1 MTGFALAILPL
12 VITPGASLTLLIR
25 HVTEDGRRRAVPVVL
40 GTVTGLYTHAA
51 LAVAGLSALV
61 MGSETA
67 FTVVRVAGACY
78 LIGLGVWTWWS
89 AGRSRRP
96 AGRGQRWRSAYPQAL
111 FANLLNPKA
120 ASVFLT
126 LIPQFLTPERPLA
139 GQILALATVQIVM
152 VSLWLTA
159 WALLLPRTAAR
170 PGGERF
176 RRTIGRIAGAML
188 IGLGGWGLISG

>member
-78 LIGLGVWTWWS
+78 LIGLGAWTWWS

-126 LIPQFLTPERPLA
+126 LIPQFLTSGRPLA

>member
-25 HVTEDGRRRAVPVVL
+25 HVTEGGRRRALPVVL
-40 GTVTGLYTHAA
+40 GMATGLYTHAL
-51 LAVAGLSALV
+51 LAIAGLSALV
-61 MGSETA
+61 MRSETA

-78 LIGLGVWTWWS
+78 LIGLGVWTWRS
-89 AGRSRRP
+89 AGRERSASGRR
-96 AGRGQRWRSAYPQAL
+96 QRWRSPYPQTL
-111 FANLLNPKA
+111 FATVLNPKA

-126 LIPQFLTPERPLA
+126 LVPQFLTPGRPLA
-139 GQILALATVQIVM
+139 GQILALATVQAVM
-152 VSLWLTA
+152 VAVWLTG

-170 PGGERF
+170 PGGERL

-188 IGLGGWGLISG
+188 IGLGGWGLISW